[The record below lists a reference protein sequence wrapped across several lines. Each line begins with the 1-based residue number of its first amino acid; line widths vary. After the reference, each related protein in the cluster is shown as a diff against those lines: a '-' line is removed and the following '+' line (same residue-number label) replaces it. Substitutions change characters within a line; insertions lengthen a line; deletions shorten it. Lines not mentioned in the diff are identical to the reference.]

1 MTARQVYEGVLIEL
15 NKVQAPNLLLEDF
28 NYFFNKAVDQYVNKR
43 YNIYDINQ
51 QTTDDVRVLKS
62 TVTLEV
68 AKDNNAKY
76 ALTQGR
82 DVTKKG
88 SLYDSIYEFDLPT
101 DYLHLLNCI
110 CEYKVLKPFKC
121 YDANTYVQFAAE
133 RLTSDSWSTVINNVY
148 TRPTYKRPYY
158 FLHNVNRDLLT
169 TEQAATVEGIR
180 DYTSHFYHGKSGYS
194 VNQDGE
200 DPCRVDEN
208 WKIPTDPYGSD
219 VNTISTTF
227 TDTECGESV
236 ITGESSATKMVFTY
250 TQPSNDATAGAG
262 SFTYTPSA
270 TEGTAITYDTAMGKT
285 QSTVLSYLNNH
296 KSSYSETGVYYVNVP
311 GAAGEI
317 RDHFNKPYANPRT
330 DAITGGVS
338 RVIDIRSTDGSGN
351 SAQINA
357 VERIGQIRYG
367 NPGNVRIEIRYGKD
381 NSLFQ
386 LERVYVDYI
395 KAPQHIR
402 LSQEQLDLT
411 EDTSQMMEFP
421 DYVCQ
426 EIINELVTLVME
438 NLSDPRLPTHVQ
450 VTQSIANPAQQQEPA
465 QTQTRRRA

>member
-1 MTARQVYEGVLIEL
+1 MTARQIYEAVLIEL
-15 NKVQAPNLLLEDF
+15 NKSQAPNLLLEDF
-28 NYFFNKAVDQYVNKR
+28 NYFFNKAVDQYVNRR

-68 AKDNNAKY
+68 KDSNNAELKN
-76 ALTQGR
+76 GI

-88 SLYDSIYEFDLPT
+88 SLYNSVYEFDLPT

-121 YDANTYVQFAAE
+121 YDANTYVQFSAE
-133 RLTSDSWSTVINNVY
+133 RLTADSWSTVINNVY

-158 FLHNVNRDLLT
+158 YLHNVNRELIQSGGQYL
-169 TEQAATVEGIR
+169 
-180 DYTSHFYHGKSGYS
+180 DYTSHHYNGTSGNS
-194 VNQDGE
+194 EPTQRIDL
-200 DPCRVDEN
+200 
-208 WKIPTDPYGSD
+208 PTDPYGSD
-219 VNTISTTF
+219 IKSIDTNFADSDTYGENVIVDGHI
-227 TDTECGESV
+227 TDKNG
-236 ITGESSATKMVFTY
+236 
-250 TQPSNDATAGAG
+250 N
-262 SFTYTPSA
+262 
-270 TEGTAITYDTAMGKT
+270 
-285 QSTVLSYLNNH
+285 L
-296 KSSYSETGVYYVNVP
+296 
-311 GAAGEI
+311 
-317 RDHFNKPYANPRT
+317 YANDKST
-330 DAITGGVS
+330 TGGVS
-338 RVIDIRSTDGSGN
+338 RVIDIKGTGASAGTST
-351 SAQINA
+351 QVNA
-357 VERIGQIRYG
+357 VEKIGQIRYG

-426 EIINELVTLVME
+426 EIINELVHIVME
-438 NLSDPRLPTHVQ
+438 NGRDDRLNTHVPVSQ
-450 VTQSIANPAQQQEPA
+450 TIANPAQQQEQP
-465 QTQTRRRA
+465 QPTRRG

>member
-15 NKVQAPNLLLEDF
+15 NKTQAPNLLLEDF
-28 NYFFNKAVDQYVNKR
+28 NYFFNKAVDQYVNRR

-62 TVTLEV
+62 TVALEV
-68 AKDNNAKY
+68 ADNNNAAVKNG
-76 ALTQGR
+76 Q

-88 SLYDSIYEFDLPT
+88 SLYNSIYEFDLPT

-133 RLTSDSWSTVINNVY
+133 RLTADSWSTVINNVY

-158 FLHNVNRDLLT
+158 YLHNVNRDLVNT
-169 TEQAATVEGIR
+169 GTSQNPTYV
-180 DYTSHFYHGKSGYS
+180 DYTSHHFDGTSGNS
-194 VNQDGE
+194 EPTTITD
-200 DPCRVDEN
+200 
-208 WKIPTDPYGSD
+208 IPTDPYGPDIKSL
-219 VNTISTTF
+219 NTTF
-227 TDTECGESV
+227 TDSDTFGENV
-236 ITGESSATKMVFTY
+236 ITDQKIK
-250 TQPSNDATAGAG
+250 DK
-262 SFTYTPSA
+262 
-270 TEGTAITYDTAMGKT
+270 D
-285 QSTVLSYLNNH
+285 
-296 KSSYSETGVYYVNVP
+296 
-311 GAAGEI
+311 
-317 RDHFNKPYANPRT
+317 NKPYANPKSVE
-330 DAITGGVS
+330 GGVS
-338 RVIDIRSTDGSGN
+338 RVIDIRNTTEGGST
-351 SAQINA
+351 QVNA

-426 EIINELVTLVME
+426 EIINELVHLVME
-438 NLSDPRLPTHVQ
+438 NAKDDRLNTHIP
-450 VTQSIANPAQQQEPA
+450 VTQTIANPAQQQEQP
-465 QTQTRRRA
+465 QPVRRG

>member
-68 AKDNNAKY
+68 ADNNNAAYKNG
-76 ALTQGR
+76 T

-88 SLYDSIYEFDLPT
+88 SLYNSIYEFDLPT

-133 RLTSDSWSTVINNVY
+133 RLTADSWSTVINNVY

-158 FLHNVNRDLLT
+158 YLHNVNRDLLET
-169 TEQAATVEGIR
+169 PVNGKS
-180 DYTSHFYHGKSGYS
+180 DYTSHFYNGKSGFAEPTG
-194 VNQDGE
+194 NTAL
-200 DPCRVDEN
+200 
-208 WKIPTDPYGSD
+208 PTDPYGPD
-219 VNTISTTF
+219 IATIGKEF
-227 TDTECGESV
+227 TDSDTYGENV
-236 ITGESSATKMVFTY
+236 I
-250 TQPSNDATAGAG
+250 D
-262 SFTYTPSA
+262 
-270 TEGTAITYDTAMGKT
+270 GT
-285 QSTVLSYLNNH
+285 SH
-296 KSSYSETGVYYVNVP
+296 
-311 GAAGEI
+311 EI
-317 RDHFNKPYANPRT
+317 KDKFNKPYANDKST
-330 DAITGGVS
+330 TGGVS
-338 RVIDIRSTDGSGN
+338 RVIDLKQGN
-351 SAQINA
+351 SSVQVNA
-357 VERIGQIRYG
+357 VEKIGQIRYG

-426 EIINELVTLVME
+426 EIINELVHLVME
-438 NLSDPRLPTHVQ
+438 QSSDGRLPAHAQ
-450 VTQSIANPAQQQEPA
+450 VT
-465 QTQTRRRA
+465 

>member
-1 MTARQVYEGVLIEL
+1 MTARQVYEAVLIEL
-15 NKVQAPNLLLEDF
+15 NKSQAPNLLLEDF
-28 NYFFNKAVDQYVNKR
+28 NYFFNKAVDQYVNRR

-68 AKDNNAKY
+68 KDSNNTASKN
-76 ALTQGR
+76 GI

-88 SLYDSIYEFDLPT
+88 SLYNSVYEFDLPT

-121 YDANTYVQFAAE
+121 YDANTYVQFSAE
-133 RLTSDSWSTVINNVY
+133 RLTADSWSTVINNVY

-158 FLHNVNRDLLT
+158 YLHNVNRELIQSGG
-169 TEQAATVEGIR
+169 EYK
-180 DYTSHFYHGKSGYS
+180 DYTSHFYNGTSGNS
-194 VNQDGE
+194 EPTQRIDL
-200 DPCRVDEN
+200 
-208 WKIPTDPYGSD
+208 PTDPYGSD
-219 VNTISTTF
+219 IKSIDTNFADSDTYGENVIVDGHI
-227 TDTECGESV
+227 TDKNG
-236 ITGESSATKMVFTY
+236 
-250 TQPSNDATAGAG
+250 N
-262 SFTYTPSA
+262 
-270 TEGTAITYDTAMGKT
+270 
-285 QSTVLSYLNNH
+285 L
-296 KSSYSETGVYYVNVP
+296 
-311 GAAGEI
+311 
-317 RDHFNKPYANPRT
+317 YANDKST
-330 DAITGGVS
+330 TGGVS
-338 RVIDIRSTDGSGN
+338 RVIDIKGTGASAGTST
-351 SAQINA
+351 QVNA
-357 VERIGQIRYG
+357 VEKIGQIRYG

-426 EIINELVTLVME
+426 EIINELVHIVME
-438 NLSDPRLPTHVQ
+438 NGRDDRLNTHIP
-450 VTQSIANPAQQQEPA
+450 VTQTVANPTQQQEQP
-465 QTQTRRRA
+465 QPTRRRG

>member
-1 MTARQVYEGVLIEL
+1 MTARQVYEAVLIEL
-15 NKVQAPNLLLEDF
+15 NKSQAPNLLLEDF
-28 NYFFNKAVDQYVNKR
+28 NYFFNKAVDQYVNRR

-68 AKDNNAKY
+68 AKGNNALYK
-76 ALTQGR
+76 TGV

-88 SLYDSIYEFDLPT
+88 SLYNSIYEFDLPT

-133 RLTSDSWSTVINNVY
+133 RLTADSWSTVINNVY

-158 FLHNVNRDLLT
+158 YLHNVNRDLVNT
-169 TEQAATVEGIR
+169 AESNATPKLS
-180 DYTSHFYHGKSGYS
+180 DYTSHFYDGKSGFA
-194 VNQDGE
+194 E
-200 DPCRVDEN
+200 PTEN
-208 WKIPTDPYGSD
+208 KALPTDPYGPDIKSIGTDFEDSD
-219 VNTISTTF
+219 SK
-227 TDTECGESV
+227 GENIIQGTASEET
-236 ITGESSATKMVFTY
+236 ITGTIE
-250 TQPSNDATAGAG
+250 D
-262 SFTYTPSA
+262 SF
-270 TEGTAITYDTAMGKT
+270 
-285 QSTVLSYLNNH
+285 NNL
-296 KSSYSETGVYYVNVP
+296 
-311 GAAGEI
+311 
-317 RDHFNKPYANPRT
+317 YANDKST
-330 DAITGGVS
+330 TGGVS
-338 RVIDIRSTDGSGN
+338 RVIDIRKTDGSSG
-351 SAQINA
+351 SIQVNA
-357 VERIGQIRYG
+357 VEKIGQIRYG

-426 EIINELVTLVME
+426 EIINELVHIVME
-438 NLSDPRLPTHVQ
+438 NGRDDRLNTHIP
-450 VTQSIANPAQQQEPA
+450 VTQTIANPAQQQEQPQPA
-465 QTQTRRRA
+465 KRG

>member
-43 YNIYDINQ
+43 YNIYDVSQ

-68 AKDNNAKY
+68 AEDNNAKY
-76 ALTQGR
+76 LNGR

-88 SLYDSIYEFDLPT
+88 SLYDSTYEFDLPT

-158 FLHNVNRDLLT
+158 YLHNVNRDL
-169 TEQAATVEGIR
+169 VREGGEVR
-180 DYTSHFYHGKSGYS
+180 DYTSHYYHGKSGYS
-194 VNQDGE
+194 INQNDG
-200 DPCRVDEN
+200 CRVNDN

-219 VNTISTTF
+219 INTIDTQF
-227 TDTECGESV
+227 TDNTGCGESLV
-236 ITGESSATKMVFTY
+236 GPATTYKFTY
-250 TQPSNDATAGAG
+250 TQPAGTDTPGAG
-262 SFTYTPSA
+262 TFAVVDASTSA
-270 TEGTAITYDTAMGKT
+270 TSAITYVEAMGTTQVSILAWLNANAKADKT
-285 QSTVLSYLNNH
+285 STVTVSV
-296 KSSYSETGVYYVNVP
+296 TVP
-311 GAAGEI
+311 ANTTIKDAFGNI
-317 RDHFNKPYANPRT
+317 YANPDGT
-330 DAITGGVS
+330 TGGVS
-338 RVIDIRSTDGSGN
+338 RVIDIRNTDGTSG
-351 SAQINA
+351 STQVNA
-357 VERIGQIRYG
+357 VERIGQVRYG

-426 EIINELVTLVME
+426 EIINELVNLVME
-438 NLSDPRLPTHVQ
+438 NLSDPRLPTHAQ
-450 VTQSIANPAQQQEPA
+450 VTQSIANPAQQ
-465 QTQTRRRA
+465 

>member
-1 MTARQVYEGVLIEL
+1 MTARQIYEAVLIEL
-15 NKVQAPNLLLEDF
+15 NKSKAPNLLLEDF
-28 NYFFNKAVDQYVNKR
+28 NYFFNKAVDQYVNRR

-68 AKDNNAKY
+68 SATNNAVHKN
-76 ALTQGR
+76 GV

-88 SLYDSIYEFDLPT
+88 SLYNSIYEFDLPT

-121 YDANTYVQFAAE
+121 YDANTYVQFPAE
-133 RLTSDSWSTVINNVY
+133 RLTADSWSTVINNVY

-158 FLHNVNRDLLT
+158 YLHNVNRDLVNT
-169 TEQAATVEGIR
+169 AQEGQDPNYV
-180 DYTSHFYHGKSGYS
+180 DYTSHLYDGTSGNS
-194 VNQDGE
+194 EPTGRKD
-200 DPCRVDEN
+200 
-208 WKIPTDPYGSD
+208 IPTDPYGPDIKSIG
-219 VNTISTTF
+219 TEF
-227 TDTECGESV
+227 TDTDTYGENV
-236 ITGESSATKMVFTY
+236 IDTNHHIV
-250 TQPSNDATAGAG
+250 DA
-262 SFTYTPSA
+262 
-270 TEGTAITYDTAMGKT
+270 
-285 QSTVLSYLNNH
+285 NN
-296 KSSYSETGVYYVNVP
+296 NL
-311 GAAGEI
+311 
-317 RDHFNKPYANPRT
+317 YANDKST
-330 DAITGGVS
+330 KGGVS
-338 RVIDIRSTDGSGN
+338 RVIDIKNGANSTKV
-351 SAQINA
+351 NA

-426 EIINELVTLVME
+426 EIINELVHIVME
-438 NLSDPRLPTHVQ
+438 NGRDDRLPTHVQ
-450 VTQSIANPAQQQEPA
+450 VSQSVANPAQQQEQP
-465 QTQTRRRA
+465 QQQRRG

>member
-1 MTARQVYEGVLIEL
+1 MTARQVYEAVLIEL
-15 NKVQAPNLLLEDF
+15 NKSQAPNLLLEDF
-28 NYFFNKAVDQYVNKR
+28 NYFFNKAVDQYVNRR

-68 AKDNNAKY
+68 ATGNNANSKN
-76 ALTQGR
+76 GV

-88 SLYDSIYEFDLPT
+88 SLYNSIYEFDLPT

-121 YDANTYVQFAAE
+121 YDANTYVQFSAE
-133 RLTSDSWSTVINNVY
+133 RLTADSWSTVINNVY

-158 FLHNVNRDLLT
+158 YLHNVNRGLYDRVT
-169 TEQAATVEGIR
+169 TQGGQEQHEYL
-180 DYTSHFYHGKSGYS
+180 DYTSHFYNGKSGDS
-194 VNQDGE
+194 EPTSRIDL
-200 DPCRVDEN
+200 
-208 WKIPTDPYGSD
+208 PTDPYGSD
-219 VNTISTTF
+219 IKSIDTTF
-227 TDTECGESV
+227 TDVTGG
-236 ITGESSATKMVFTY
+236 TGENVINEGQIFDK
-250 TQPSNDATAGAG
+250 ND
-262 SFTYTPSA
+262 
-270 TEGTAITYDTAMGKT
+270 
-285 QSTVLSYLNNH
+285 N
-296 KSSYSETGVYYVNVP
+296 
-311 GAAGEI
+311 
-317 RDHFNKPYANPRT
+317 PYANDKST
-330 DAITGGVS
+330 TGGVS
-338 RVIDIRSTDGSGN
+338 RVIDIKGTGSDSGTST
-351 SAQINA
+351 QVNA
-357 VERIGQIRYG
+357 VEKIGQIRYG

-426 EIINELVTLVME
+426 EIINELVHIVME
-438 NLSDPRLPTHVQ
+438 NGRDDRLNTHIP
-450 VTQSIANPAQQQEPA
+450 VTQTIANPAQQQEQPQA
-465 QTQTRRRA
+465 KRG

>member
-68 AKDNNAKY
+68 ADDNNAKY
-76 ALTQGR
+76 AKTEGR
-82 DVTKKG
+82 DVTRKG
-88 SLYDSIYEFDLPT
+88 SLYDSTYEFDLPT

-169 TEQAATVEGIR
+169 TEQAATVEGVR

-219 VNTISTTF
+219 INTIGTTF
-227 TDTECGESV
+227 TDTDCGESLLSNGTTV
-236 ITGESSATKMVFTY
+236 VEMVFTY
-250 TQPSNDATAGAG
+250 TQPSDNNTAGAG
-262 SFTYTPSA
+262 SFSYT
-270 TEGTAITYDTAMGKT
+270 
-285 QSTVLSYLNNH
+285 
-296 KSSYSETGVYYVNVP
+296 P
-311 GAAGEI
+311 GAANSTALSYDQNMGISQNSVLQYLNTNTKASLTSTTVYKIEVPVPAGQI
-317 RDHFNKPYANPRT
+317 FDKFGKPYANPKQT
-330 DAITGGVS
+330 TGGVS
-338 RVIDIRSTDGSGN
+338 RVIDIRNTDGTTGST
-351 SAQINA
+351 QVNA

-367 NPGNVRIEIRYGKD
+367 NPGNVRMEIRYGKD

-465 QTQTRRRA
+465 QTTTRRRA

>member
-1 MTARQVYEGVLIEL
+1 MTARQIYEAVLIEL
-15 NKVQAPNLLLEDF
+15 NKSQAPNLLLEDF
-28 NYFFNKAVDQYVNKR
+28 NYFFNKAVDQYVNRR

-68 AKDNNAKY
+68 TDGQNAQHKN
-76 ALTQGR
+76 GK

-88 SLYDSIYEFDLPT
+88 SLYNSIYEFDLPT

-133 RLTSDSWSTVINNVY
+133 RLTADSWSTVINNVY

-158 FLHNVNRDLLT
+158 YLHNVNRDLVNT
-169 TEQAATVEGIR
+169 ATSGEATYA
-180 DYTSHFYHGKSGYS
+180 DYTSHLY
-194 VNQDGE
+194 DGTVGNSE
-200 DPCRVDEN
+200 PTEN
-208 WKIPTDPYGSD
+208 KAIPTDPYGPDIKTIGTEFSD
-219 VNTISTTF
+219 
-227 TDTECGESV
+227 TDTYGEN
-236 ITGESSATKMVFTY
+236 II
-250 TQPSNDATAGAG
+250 D
-262 SFTYTPSA
+262 
-270 TEGTAITYDTAMGKT
+270 
-285 QSTVLSYLNNH
+285 NNQH
-296 KSSYSETGVYYVNVP
+296 ISDKNGNL
-311 GAAGEI
+311 
-317 RDHFNKPYANPRT
+317 YANDKST
-330 DAITGGVS
+330 TGGVS
-338 RVIDIRSTDGSGN
+338 RVIDIRNTTGTGST
-351 SAQINA
+351 QVNA
-357 VERIGQIRYG
+357 VEKIGQIRYG

-426 EIINELVTLVME
+426 EIINELVHIVME
-438 NLSDPRLPTHVQ
+438 NGRDDRLNTHIP
-450 VTQSIANPAQQQEPA
+450 VTQTIANPAQQQEQPQ
-465 QTQTRRRA
+465 QTKRG

>member
-1 MTARQVYEGVLIEL
+1 MTARQVYEAVLIEL
-15 NKVQAPNLLLEDF
+15 NKSQAPNLLLEDF
-28 NYFFNKAVDQYVNKR
+28 NYFFNKAVDQYVNRR

-68 AKDNNAKY
+68 KDSNNAGSKN
-76 ALTQGR
+76 GI

-88 SLYDSIYEFDLPT
+88 SLYNSVYEFDLPT

-121 YDANTYVQFAAE
+121 YDANTYVQFSAE
-133 RLTSDSWSTVINNVY
+133 RLTADSWSTVINNVY

-158 FLHNVNRDLLT
+158 YLHNVNRELVQSGGQYL
-169 TEQAATVEGIR
+169 
-180 DYTSHFYHGKSGYS
+180 DYTSHHYNGTSGNS
-194 VNQDGE
+194 EPTQRIDL
-200 DPCRVDEN
+200 
-208 WKIPTDPYGSD
+208 PTDPYGSD
-219 VNTISTTF
+219 IKSIDTNF
-227 TDTECGESV
+227 TDSDTYGENIIV
-236 ITGESSATKMVFTY
+236 DGHITDKNG
-250 TQPSNDATAGAG
+250 N
-262 SFTYTPSA
+262 
-270 TEGTAITYDTAMGKT
+270 
-285 QSTVLSYLNNH
+285 L
-296 KSSYSETGVYYVNVP
+296 
-311 GAAGEI
+311 
-317 RDHFNKPYANPRT
+317 YANDKST
-330 DAITGGVS
+330 TGGVS
-338 RVIDIRSTDGSGN
+338 RVIDIKGTGAAAGTST
-351 SAQINA
+351 QVNA
-357 VERIGQIRYG
+357 VEKIGQIRYG

-426 EIINELVTLVME
+426 EIINELVHIVME
-438 NLSDPRLPTHVQ
+438 NGRDDRLNTHIPVSQ
-450 VTQSIANPAQQQEPA
+450 TIANPAQQQEQP
-465 QTQTRRRA
+465 QPTRRG